1 MPSYRVTVRHGGER
15 PRYEMIDLE
24 ADDLRGAL
32 RTAADRLGD
41 EVAAT
46 AELAE
51 VRRQADPDEREYV
64 GEDDR

>member
-1 MPSYRVTVRHGGER
+1 MHHYRVTIRFGAPR
-15 PRYEMIDLE
+15 ARYEMLDVE

-32 RTAADRLGD
+32 REAASKVPD

-51 VRRQADPDEREYV
+51 VRRKTRPDEREY
-64 GEDDR
+64 GPE